1 MKHTYLGY
9 EGKDWGDVVSG
20 EVTTAQTLRHT
31 PDLEA
36 GEIYI
41 FLCKVEDWAMSIGCH
56 LTIPQYC
63 KYQQLRDKHEV
74 KT

>member
-1 MKHTYLGY
+1 
-9 EGKDWGDVVSG
+9 V
-20 EVTTAQTLRHT
+20 QTLRHT
-31 PDLEA
+31 SELEA

-41 FLCKVEDWAMSIGCH
+41 FLCKVEAWAMSIGCH

-63 KYQQLRDKHEV
+63 KYQRLRDKHEV

>member
-1 MKHTYLGY
+1 MKQTYLCWENDG
-9 EGKDWGDVVSG
+9 WGRRVRLG
-20 EVTTAQTLRHT
+20 NCRANLRHT
-31 PDLEA
+31 SELEA

-41 FLCKVEDWAMSIGCH
+41 FLCKVEAWAMSIGCH

-63 KYQQLRDKHEV
+63 KYQRLRDKHEV